1 MKLYCGIDVHKD
13 TLAGCI
19 LDKNGTT
26 VREHTFPANKDA
38 LERFISGVPNSEI
51 AIAIEACGMWR
62 GTYKR
67 LSELGYEVKL
77 ANPKKTHDIACN
89 KKTDKVDAKTLADLL
104 RTDYLPE
111 VYIPDEDVF
120 ALRDL
125 ARHKTLLTRLR
136 VKVQTTIKSYLLRDG
151 IKYRKDIWKEEMLSK
166 LAESDNNL
174 RNLINVYRG
183 LKAEEKEVM
192 ERIRKISKTRKS
204 TNLLMSMPGIAEYSS
219 LLILTEIGDIKRFKT
234 PKELVSYAGLCPGL
248 YQSANTERNVRNH
261 AVNKWLKWILYEC
274 SGRAA
279 MFDPRFQRYYSK
291 VKKRK
296 GFQTARRAI
305 ARKMLT
311 IIWHMLTKE
320 EPYMAS

>member
-1 MKLYCGIDVHKD
+1 MKLYCGIDIHKD

-19 LDKNGTT
+19 LDKNGTV
-26 VREHTFPANKDA
+26 VREHNFPANKDA
-38 LERFISGVPNSEI
+38 LEHFICGVPNSEM

-62 GTYKR
+62 GTYKN
-67 LSELGYEVKL
+67 LSEMGYEVKL

-111 VYIPDEDVF
+111 IYIPDDDVF

-125 ARHKTLLTRLR
+125 GRHKATLTRLR

-151 IKYRKDIWKEEMLSK
+151 IKYRKEIWKEEALSK
-166 LAESDNNL
+166 LAKKDNNL
-174 RNLINVYRG
+174 RNLINVYWG
-183 LKAEEKEVM
+183 LKAEEKEALG
-192 ERIRKISKTRKS
+192 RIKKISKTRKS

-219 LLILTEIGDIKRFKT
+219 LLILGEIGDIKRFKT

-248 YQSANTERNVRNH
+248 YQSAGTERNVRNH
-261 AVNKWLKWILYEC
+261 AVNNWLKWILYEC

-279 MFDPRFQRYYSK
+279 MFDPRFRSYYSK
-291 VKKRK
+291 VKGRK